1 MLATLAFIKTYL
13 HLHVQG
19 GPSFGPPCTFYPLFR
34 VRRSKVW
41 TALHALFLRM
51 VLSRER
57 SALDAPRFGA
67 GESEKGKKAP
77 LVPLSGVGGALS
89 GMDSVIKGL

>member
-1 MLATLAFIKTYL
+1 
-13 HLHVQG
+13 
-19 GPSFGPPCTFYPLFR
+19 
-34 VRRSKVW
+34 
-41 TALHALFLRM
+41 M

-77 LVPLSGVGGALS
+77 PVPLSGVGGALS
-89 GMDSVIKGL
+89 GMDSVIKEL